1 MKTAWNHYYYVVRKI
16 SSFTGMWPYLKPRTR
31 IFRVVLLTMI
41 VLTIFVP
48 QIAYQYACKNLDCA
62 FESMTSYLLSS
73 IATLKVYTFQLNIR
87 AMKNFTRHLLN
98 DWTKLKTSEE
108 CEIVRSYAEN
118 SRRFSLI
125 YSLYCFSAV
134 FLFMSMSLIPFVLD
148 IVLPLNGSRPL
159 LPPYPGYYFVDIR
172 DYFTLIFSHSVV
184 AWEVLMA
191 GIVAHDCMFVC
202 YVEHICSMF
211 AIVGFRFEHLFPD
224 KNNEVEIASCESNDK
239 CQKRVAFL
247 IHTHREALQSAKL
260 LENIFTVPF
269 AVQILMVTLGMS
281 VTLLQI
287 AKQNSD
293 VLESTRYL
301 LYTIGQLIHLFF
313 LSFEGQKLIDH
324 SLQMRDRM

>member
-1 MKTAWNHYYYVVRKI
+1 
-16 SSFTGMWPYLKPRTR
+16 
-31 IFRVVLLTMI
+31 
-41 VLTIFVP
+41 
-48 QIAYQYACKNLDCA
+48 
-62 FESMTSYLLSS
+62 MTSYLLSS

-125 YSLYCFSAV
+125 YSCKSSREDETHTVSRLLALDLLPKCVPVYCFSAV